1 MNAAV
6 DSLSNINSAIKL
18 QIRNVH
24 TQHKSIKDSSN
35 NNWRKLS
42 VIDFLKELSFR
53 KQGTVSVS

>member
-6 DSLSNINSAIKL
+6 DSLSNISSAIKL

-53 KQGTVSVS
+53 K